1 MYKVH
6 NSPKNRRNS
15 RSKKKN
21 IGTKEAP
28 RLCVFRSNKRI
39 YAQVIDDITGSVLA
53 SSSSLKIEEKG
64 TKTEIATVVGNSIAD
79 LLMEKQ
85 VKSIVFDRNGYK
97 YHGRVK
103 ALAEAIRLKG
113 ISF

>member
-6 NSPKNRRNS
+6 NSPKNRRNT

-21 IGTKEAP
+21 IGTEETP
-28 RLCVFRSNKRI
+28 RLCVFRSNKNI
-39 YAQVIDDITGSVLA
+39 YVQVINDIKGFVLV

-64 TKTEIATVVGNSIAD
+64 TKTEIASIIGSSIAE
-79 LLMEKQ
+79 LLIEKQ
-85 VKSIVFDRNGYK
+85 IKNIVFDRNGYK

-103 ALAEAIRLKG
+103 ALAESIRLKG